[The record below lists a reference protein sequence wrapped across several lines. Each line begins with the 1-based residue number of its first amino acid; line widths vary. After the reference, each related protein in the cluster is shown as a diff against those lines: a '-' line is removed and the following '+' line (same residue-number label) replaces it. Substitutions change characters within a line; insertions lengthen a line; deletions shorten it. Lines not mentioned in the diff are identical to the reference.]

1 MADPHASFTALTR
14 HLQLDATPDQIA
26 LAVSRSSFENLHDEE
41 ARVGF
46 AERPKEAQRFFH
58 EGRIGQWREVLTQQQ
73 IDLIVADHREQMARF
88 GYWPPV

>member
-1 MADPHASFTALTR
+1 MMRKRASDLR
-14 HLQLDATPDQIA
+14 NGRKKRN
-26 LAVSRSSFENLHDEE
+26 V
-41 ARVGF
+41 
-46 AERPKEAQRFFH
+46 FFR